1 MYKYD
6 ESKEF
11 QLICLMK
18 KEKYDS
24 LPIVNREALE
34 SLGLNGVE
42 VLDVR
47 VKSPNNPVK
56 LMEAKMLAFKV

>member
-1 MYKYD
+1 
-6 ESKEF
+6 
-11 QLICLMK
+11 MK

-34 SLGLNGVE
+34 NLGLSGVE